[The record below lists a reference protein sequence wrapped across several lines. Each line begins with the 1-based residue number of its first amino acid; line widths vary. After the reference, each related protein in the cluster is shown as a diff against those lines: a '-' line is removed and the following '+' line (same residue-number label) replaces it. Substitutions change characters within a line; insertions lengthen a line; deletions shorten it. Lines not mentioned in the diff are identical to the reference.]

1 MTSITPRPDYA
12 GDVECKD
19 VWAMLRA
26 EPGAQLIDVRTKAEW
41 NFVGL
46 PDLGELGRGV
56 LCLEWQRYPDMSIAP
71 DFTARLAEQLA
82 KTGAGKSTPLFF
94 ICRSGARSAAAAKA
108 MTAAGYGRSFNV
120 AGGFEGDM
128 DEHRHRGHRNGWKA
142 SGLPWRQ
149 T

>member
-12 GDVECKD
+12 GDVESGD
-19 VWAMLRA
+19 AWAMMKADAR
-26 EPGAQLIDVRTKAEW
+26 AQLVDVRTKAEW

-46 PDLGELGRGV
+46 PDVGELGRQV

-71 DFTARLAEQLA
+71 DFVARLSEQLA
-82 KTGAGKSTPLFF
+82 KAGAGQNTQIFF
-94 ICRSGARSAAAAKA
+94 LCRSGARSAAAARA
-108 MTAAGYGRSFNV
+108 MTAAGYAHAYNV

-128 DEHRHRGHRNGWKA
+128 DQHRHRGHRNGWKA

-149 T
+149 S